1 METITDNTIAEI
13 DTAIDAESITPT
25 EPTPAAPVDVT
36 ALRAEIEADRRDLAD
51 KELRLAEA
59 ELDQAVS
66 VHSNLCEQSNA
77 AQITYDELDRKVNLA
92 QQAFYQTATKRDGVT
107 AELDMRRRNTPEKRF
122 GNAAIIEAWNAE
134 LSRLGTEQE
143 TASRQYGESF
153 SILNRL
159 QSERS
164 AAANSL
170 SDVSWRET
178 QARNGVAAL
187 RAKLDSL
194 TPPKPRTEVES
205 HLPQLNGATLAL
217 SGDSAMRSDV
227 VTRRAAT
234 REPADTVLL
243 PG

>member
-1 METITDNTIAEI
+1 MSDLET
-13 DTAIDAESITPT
+13 T
-25 EPTPAAPVDVT
+25 ETVQAAPVDVT
-36 ALRAEIEADRRDLAD
+36 ALRAEIEADKVLLAD
-51 KELRLAEA
+51 KERTLAAAELAQAEA
-59 ELDQAVS
+59 A
-66 VHSNLCEQSNA
+66 HSNLWEQSNA

>member
-25 EPTPAAPVDVT
+25 EPPPAAPVDVT
-36 ALRAEIEADRRDLAD
+36 TLRAEIEADRRDLAD

-66 VHSNLCEQSNA
+66 VHSNLWEQSNA

-205 HLPQLNGATLAL
+205 HLPQLDGATLVYTSDSSLRADPL
-217 SGDSAMRSDV
+217 S
-227 VTRRAAT
+227 RRAAS
-234 REPADTVLL
+234 RPDAQ
-243 PG
+243 